1 MNITIFNVDILLYLF
16 ANDEVLAHFSH
27 TPKKKEKKKKKERV
41 VAQWTTI
48 MMRSCFFNMY
58 SGILISVHGA

>member
-27 TPKKKEKKKKKERV
+27 THKKKKEKEKKRKSCCTMNYYHDEV
-41 VAQWTTI
+41 V
-48 MMRSCFFNMY
+48 F
-58 SGILISVHGA
+58 L

>member
-41 VAQWTTI
+41 VAQ
-48 MMRSCFFNMY
+48 
-58 SGILISVHGA
+58 